1 MLDIESKES
10 LLNVADFASPFD
22 YQLKITADSA
32 GAYTVQNVDL
42 IDTFNYLIGLKVR
55 NIDYQLERGYVQ
67 VVGHLRTGE
76 FVTVLWRDC
85 STVDYE
91 ALDKILDKLSINPN
105 DKEYKYIYI
114 NGDHNINSKLTKK
127 DDGSIEIKVRSIEQ
141 VFLER
146 MFAE

>member
-1 MLDIESKES
+1 MLT
-10 LLNVADFASPFD
+10 N
-22 YQLKITADSA
+22 T
-32 GAYTVQNVDL
+32 
-42 IDTFNYLIGLKVR
+42 
-55 NIDYQLERGYVQ
+55 
-67 VVGHLRTGE
+67 
-76 FVTVLWRDC
+76 
-85 STVDYE
+85 